1 MNRFK
6 KFMAGVT
13 SAAMMLAG
21 TAAFAMVPPDVAG
34 TNIEE
39 EAELLGA
46 LGIMVGDKESG
57 NFRPDANIRRS
68 EFAKIA
74 VETLGLGSVAES
86 NKAPTK
92 FPDVVSDHWANGYI
106 NVAANQGLVI
116 GDQYNNFRPDDNV
129 SYAEAMTVLVR
140 MLGHEPA
147 AESKGQW
154 PTGHLVVGSQIG
166 VSKNVSSQATNA
178 PISRATAAKMD
189 FNSLTIKLMEQMCIR
204 DRAYAGRGS
213 GRNFRSGRHLTCLA
227 QKRVR

>member
-1 MNRFK
+1 
-6 KFMAGVT
+6 
-13 SAAMMLAG
+13 
-21 TAAFAMVPPDVAG
+21 
-34 TNIEE
+34 
-39 EAELLGA
+39 
-46 LGIMVGDKESG
+46 
-57 NFRPDANIRRS
+57 
-68 EFAKIA
+68 
-74 VETLGLGSVAES
+74 
-86 NKAPTK
+86 
-92 FPDVVSDHWANGYI
+92 
-106 NVAANQGLVI
+106 
-116 GDQYNNFRPDDNV
+116 
-129 SYAEAMTVLVR
+129 MTVLVR